1 MAGVDMSK
9 QLDEPAGELF
19 RGMPPRVAR
28 VRAIEANARLLRPTK
43 ASLAAATTKR
53 LTGQAKERAEMQSI
67 EGRRRK
73 LSRVAKANGR
83 LTIPTSPKFQRVPAK
98 TAKSKLLTMTSR
110 ELMEIEAIRN
120 RVKKMRRKT
129 QNYLEKTTR
138 APILPAKTSADST
151 SSSSFESVRVPW
163 VNAETLTGLA
173 NIFYDYRQCA
183 RPECRA
189 SRQYDEPSSRR
200 PLGSISRPISEQR
213 PSARASSK
221 RRLLRVKHC
230 LKARS
235 SVVGDKTKPSART
248 LSA

>member
-9 QLDEPAGELF
+9 QFDEPARELF

-28 VRAIEANARLLRPTK
+28 VRAIEANARLLRPTQ
-43 ASLAAATTKR
+43 ASLAATTTKR
-53 LTGQAKERAEMQSI
+53 LTGQAKERAEMRSV

-110 ELMEIEAIRN
+110 ELMEIEAIRS

-138 APILPAKTSADST
+138 APILPARASAA
-151 SSSSFESVRVPW
+151 SSSASSSNFESV
-163 VNAETLTGLA
+163 
-173 NIFYDYRQCA
+173 C
-183 RPECRA
+183 
-189 SRQYDEPSSRR
+189 
-200 PLGSISRPISEQR
+200 PL
-213 PSARASSK
+213 
-221 RRLLRVKHC
+221 
-230 LKARS
+230 
-235 SVVGDKTKPSART
+235 
-248 LSA
+248 